1 MQPNSLQQGP
11 DTLRSATR
19 TVGRQASTFTTHFLP
34 PALLIIGVLLLT
46 EICARA
52 GLTGRSLPPPSE
64 VAIST
69 WHDGSALFNE
79 TLSTLFVA
87 IYGFIAATLISLT
100 LAFIVYTVRR
110 TETTIMTAAAVLSS
124 VPIMAIMPMLLI
136 WMGPFVSTRIVLT
149 CLICVFPIIV
159 SAIQGV
165 QAAGSRLDDLFTVM
179 AARPW
184 QRFRRLALPVA
195 VPYLFVGL
203 RIAAPLSILGALV
216 AEWSGASS
224 GLGVLMLNAMFSL
237 QIDRLWSTVLIACC
251 ISLAAYG
258 YICLIERLA
267 LPAERVIEG
276 ASV

>member
-1 MQPNSLQQGP
+1 M
-11 DTLRSATR
+11 RR
-19 TVGRQASTFTTHFLP
+19 FTTHCLP
-34 PALLIIGVLLLT
+34 PSLLIIGVLLLT
-46 EICARA
+46 ELCARA

-64 VAIST
+64 VMITT
-69 WHDGSALFNE
+69 WHDGAALLNE

-87 IYGFIAATLISLT
+87 VYGLIAATVISLT
-100 LAFIVYTVRR
+100 LAFVVYAARR
-110 TETTIMTAAAVLSS
+110 TETTIMTVAAVLSS

-136 WMGPFVSTRIVLT
+136 WMGPFVWTRIVVT

-165 QAAGSRLDDLFTVM
+165 RAASSGLEELFYVM
-179 AARPW
+179 AASPW
-184 QRFRRLALPVA
+184 HRFRCLALPIA
-195 VPYLFVGL
+195 VPYLFVGF

-258 YICLIERLA
+258 YVCLIERLS
-267 LPAERVIEG
+267 LPSDRVIEG
-276 ASV
+276 ASI